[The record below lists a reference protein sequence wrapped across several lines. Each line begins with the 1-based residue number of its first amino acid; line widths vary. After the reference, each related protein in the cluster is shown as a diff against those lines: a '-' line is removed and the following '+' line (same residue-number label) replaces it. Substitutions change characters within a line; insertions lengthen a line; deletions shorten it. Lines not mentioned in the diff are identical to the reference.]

1 MRLPSRYWSD
11 LSTRDFAQLQ
21 GHPERAQVVAVL
33 PLGATEQ
40 HGPHLPLSVD
50 THLAEGVLT
59 EALGRLPGDLPVLVL
74 PTQSVGYSPEHR
86 GFAGTLSIGAD
97 TLMRVW
103 RDIGA
108 GVAAAGVQKLLLFNA
123 HGGQVSLMD
132 VVARE
137 LRAAHGLMV
146 FASSWYQLPDPGEL
160 ERLVGAKELRFGV
173 HAGDMETSLMLALA
187 PERVNL
193 AEARDFA
200 SRTEVRAANCPVLG
214 NGRSAK
220 LGWMMQDLNPAGAAG
235 NAAAASADKGQ
246 QLLDAAAGRL
256 CQLLL
261 ELSALPM
268 DTLREQSDSPPL

>member
-1 MRLPSRYWSD
+1 MRLSSRQWSD

-21 GHPERAQVVAVL
+21 RHPERAKVVAVL

-40 HGPHLPLSVD
+40 HGPHLPLGVD
-50 THLAEGVLT
+50 TALAEGVLN
-59 EALGRLPGDLPVLVL
+59 EALVRLPSDFPVLVL

-86 GFAGTLSIGAD
+86 GFAGSLSIGAD

-123 HGGQVSLMD
+123 HGGQVALMD

-137 LRAAHGLMV
+137 LRADHGLMV
-146 FASSWYQLPDPGEL
+146 FASSWYQLPQPAEL
-160 ERLVGAKELRFGV
+160 ERILGAKELRFGV

-187 PERVNL
+187 PERVNM
-193 AEARDFA
+193 AEAKNFS
-200 SRTEVRAANCPVLG
+200 SRTEIRAANCPLLG

-220 LGWMMQDLNPAGAAG
+220 LGWMMQDLNPAGATG
-235 NAAAASADKGQ
+235 NAAVASADKGQ
-246 QLLDAAAGRL
+246 RLLKAAAEGL
-256 CQLLL
+256 TQLLL

-268 DTLREQSDSPPL
+268 DSLRERSDCPPL